1 MNTKYLIPAA
11 SLVILL
17 GATSGA
23 VLAET
28 TAKPKSADTAT
39 AIGDAAITTK
49 IKARYLG
56 DARLKDSDI
65 SVTTANG
72 VVSLTG
78 KAASS
83 ESKSAAEELARQVD
97 GVRNVDN
104 LIETPSLAGS
114 ISGDIKSAA
123 KKTEQ
128 ASSDSWITTKVKSSL
143 LADGTTKGLNINV
156 KTVNHVVILSG
167 TAGSQAEADK
177 AVEIA
182 RSIKGVENVES
193 SSLKIVSKS

>member
-1 MNTKYLIPAA
+1 MNAKYLIPAA
-11 SLVILL
+11 SLAILL
-17 GATSGA
+17 GAGSSP

-28 TAKPKSADTAT
+28 AAKPKSADTAT
-39 AIGDAAITTK
+39 AMGDAAITTM
-49 IKARYLG
+49 IKAKYMG
-56 DARLKDSDI
+56 DSRLKNSAI

-78 KAASS
+78 RAVSS
-83 ESKSAAEELARQVD
+83 ESKAVAEELARQIE

-104 LIETPSLAGS
+104 LIETPSMAGS
-114 ISGDIKSAA
+114 IGSDIKSAA

-143 LADGTTKGLNINV
+143 LADSSTKGLNINV

-177 AVEIA
+177 AVEIS
-182 RSIKGVENVES
+182 RRIKGVENVES
-193 SSLKIVSKS
+193 SGLKIINKI

>member
-11 SLVILL
+11 SLAIIL
-17 GATSGA
+17 GASGA

-28 TAKPKSADTAT
+28 PAKPKSADTAT

-49 IKARYLG
+49 VKAKYLG
-56 DARLKDSDI
+56 DSRLKNTDI

-83 ESKSAAEELARQVD
+83 ESKDVAEELARQVE

-104 LIETPSLAGS
+104 LIEAPSVAGS

-128 ASSDSWITTKVKSSL
+128 ASSDSWITAKVKSSL
-143 LADGTTKGLNINV
+143 LADSSTKGLKINV

-167 TAGSQAEADK
+167 TASSQAEVDK

-193 SSLKIVSKS
+193 SSLKISSKS